1 MEAEVI
7 LIDANYDMDDAAGR
21 FWQGLH
27 RIRLG
32 EYVTDKYGVSW
43 LYIGYWVKGRK
54 LVYLL
59 VAGAVRGPNT
69 KVEEDIDA
77 VCLAVG
83 TDDRAVI
90 VVEREHLGGERYE
103 RTVSLRLPRG
113 GEPVLYG

>member
-1 MEAEVI
+1 MMI
-7 LIDANYDMDDAAGR
+7 LIDANYDMDDVATR
-21 FWQGLH
+21 FWRMLD

-32 EYVTDKYGVSW
+32 TQVTDKSGVSW

-59 VAGAVRGPNT
+59 VAGAVCGPDT
-69 KVEEDIDA
+69 KVEEDAEA

-90 VVEREHLGGERYE
+90 VVEREHLGDERYE